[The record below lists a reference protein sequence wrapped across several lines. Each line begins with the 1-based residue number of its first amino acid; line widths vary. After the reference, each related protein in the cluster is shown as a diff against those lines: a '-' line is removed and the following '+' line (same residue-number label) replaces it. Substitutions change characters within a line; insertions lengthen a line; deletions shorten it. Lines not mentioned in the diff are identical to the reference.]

1 MSLNNSLQQ
10 VPFYRWSQRKIR
22 WDNTLRRNTL
32 VRRDCEQLPTL
43 QPVSLLS
50 NRQDLV
56 RRWDGMNAWKEW
68 DERSLLSYYQRGLI
82 YIITTTYNIYIIIIK
97 VLIGNPSFIRL
108 VYVLRTSYFV
118 GSTLY
123 IVRSTFSGLHSVI
136 SLPTYL
142 GHLLFHPSSFILHL
156 GEVQGDWEKIGY
168 KLWK

>member
-68 DERSLLSYYQRGLI
+68 DERSLLSYHQRGLI
-82 YIITTTYNIYIIIIK
+82 YIITTTYNIYIIIIIK

-108 VYVLRTSYFV
+108 VYVLRTK
-118 GSTLY
+118 Y
-123 IVRSTFSGLHSVI
+123 ILRSTFGNLF
-136 SLPTYL
+136 TYL
-142 GHLLFHPSSFILHL
+142 SWSSSLSSFILHPSS
-156 GEVQGDWEKIGY
+156 G
-168 KLWK
+168 

>member
-82 YIITTTYNIYIIIIK
+82 YIITTTYNIYIIIIIK

-108 VYVLRTSYFV
+108 VYVLRRK
-118 GSTLY
+118 Y
-123 IVRSTFSGLHSVI
+123 IVHCTKYILRSTFGNLF
-136 SLPTYL
+136 TYL
-142 GHLLFHPSSFILHL
+142 SWSSSLSSFILHPSS
-156 GEVQGDWEKIGY
+156 G
-168 KLWK
+168 

>member
-68 DERSLLSYYQRGLI
+68 DERSLLSYHQRGLI
-82 YIITTTYNIYIIIIK
+82 YIITTTYNIYIYNNKSVDRESIIHQTC
-97 VLIGNPSFIRL
+97 
-108 VYVLRTSYFV
+108 LRTSYFV

-123 IVRSTFSGLHSVI
+123 IVRSIFSGLHSVI

>member
-1 MSLNNSLQQ
+1 MNEVYFHIIKEVLYILLL
-10 VPFYRWSQRKIR
+10 
-22 WDNTLRRNTL
+22 LRI
-32 VRRDCEQLPTL
+32 
-43 QPVSLLS
+43 
-50 NRQDLV
+50 
-56 RRWDGMNAWKEW
+56 
-68 DERSLLSYYQRGLI
+68 I
-82 YIITTTYNIYIIIIK
+82 YIYNNII

-156 GEVQGDWEKIGY
+156 GEV
-168 KLWK
+168 

>member
-68 DERSLLSYYQRGLI
+68 DERSLLSYHQRGLI
-82 YIITTTYNIYIIIIK
+82 YIITTTYNIYIIIIIK

-108 VYVLRTSYFV
+108 VYVLRRK
-118 GSTLY
+118 Y
-123 IVRSTFSGLHSVI
+123 IVHRTKYILRSTFGNLF
-136 SLPTYL
+136 TYL
-142 GHLLFHPSSFILHL
+142 SWSSSLSSFILHPSS
-156 GEVQGDWEKIGY
+156 G
-168 KLWK
+168 

>member
-1 MSLNNSLQQ
+1 
-10 VPFYRWSQRKIR
+10 
-22 WDNTLRRNTL
+22 
-32 VRRDCEQLPTL
+32 
-43 QPVSLLS
+43 
-50 NRQDLV
+50 
-56 RRWDGMNAWKEW
+56 MNAWKEW

-156 GEVQGDWEKIGY
+156 GEV
-168 KLWK
+168 

>member
-68 DERSLLSYYQRGLI
+68 DERSLLSYHQRGLI
-82 YIITTTYNIYIIIIK
+82 YIITTTYNIYNNKSVDRESIIHQTC
-97 VLIGNPSFIRL
+97 
-108 VYVLRTSYFV
+108 LRTSYFV
-118 GSTLY
+118 LRRKY
-123 IVRSTFSGLHSVI
+123 IVHRTKYILRSTFGNLF
-136 SLPTYL
+136 TYL
-142 GHLLFHPSSFILHL
+142 SWSSSLSSFILHPSS
-156 GEVQGDWEKIGY
+156 G
-168 KLWK
+168 

>member
-68 DERSLLSYYQRGLI
+68 DERSLLSYHQRGLI

-108 VYVLRTSYFV
+108 VYVLRRK
-118 GSTLY
+118 Y
-123 IVRSTFSGLHSVI
+123 IVHCTKYILRSTFGNLF
-136 SLPTYL
+136 TYL
-142 GHLLFHPSSFILHL
+142 SWSSSLSSFILHPSS
-156 GEVQGDWEKIGY
+156 G
-168 KLWK
+168 

>member
-82 YIITTTYNIYIIIIK
+82 YIITTTYNIYIIIIIK

-108 VYVLRTSYFV
+108 VYVLRTSQEV
-118 GSTLY
+118 HCTKY
-123 IVRSTFSGLHSVI
+123 ILRSTFGNLF
-136 SLPTYL
+136 TYL
-142 GHLLFHPSSFILHL
+142 SWSSSLSSFILHPSS
-156 GEVQGDWEKIGY
+156 G
-168 KLWK
+168 

>member
-43 QPVSLLS
+43 QLVSLLS

-82 YIITTTYNIYIIIIK
+82 YIITTTYNIYINNNNKSVDRESIIHQTC
-97 VLIGNPSFIRL
+97 
-108 VYVLRTSYFV
+108 LRTSYFV
-118 GSTLY
+118 LRRKY

>member
-82 YIITTTYNIYIIIIK
+82 YIITTTYNIYNNNNKSVDRESIIHQTC
-97 VLIGNPSFIRL
+97 
-108 VYVLRTSYFV
+108 LRTSQEV
-118 GSTLY
+118 LRRKY
-123 IVRSTFSGLHSVI
+123 IVHCTKYILRSTFGNLF
-136 SLPTYL
+136 TYL
-142 GHLLFHPSSFILHL
+142 SWSSSLSSFILHPSS
-156 GEVQGDWEKIGY
+156 G
-168 KLWK
+168 